1 MLERP
6 ASPPR
11 VARAPRRTRRNV
23 AGRLPV
29 AAVTAALW
37 AASVGLVTIGV
48 LVTVVWAVS
57 ARGADGL
64 LTPFSASGVIWLVA
78 HHAPVDTA
86 TGTVTLLPMLLLVLP
101 LVLLQRAGRWAARIT
116 GTSDRH
122 DAVLLIT
129 GATAAYAAIAFLVA
143 QGASLG
149 GATVSSL
156 GALLWSALV
165 AAIGLTA
172 GVVDGAGLAA
182 GLVENVPTWLRR
194 SGWAALVAGAG
205 LAGAVAL
212 VALVAVVARWSTEA
226 SLAHAV
232 SSGAGDTAGL
242 VLVSLAYLPNLL
254 VWTLSYLVGPGFGIG
269 VGGSVTAWSSGGS
282 LLPGIPLLG
291 AVPPDAPAAAPLLLL
306 LPVLCGIAASVLLR
320 RRQQLSLLD
329 EVVALVGGAAVLGLV
344 TVGLCLLSGGSL
356 GSGLLSAL
364 GPPALLS
371 GLATFGFVAAGA
383 VLWSL
388 LVRVTPT
395 IWVSGDH

>member
-1 MLERP
+1 
-6 ASPPR
+6 
-11 VARAPRRTRRNV
+11 
-23 AGRLPV
+23 
-29 AAVTAALW
+29 LW
-37 AASVGLVTIGV
+37 AAGVGLVAIGV

-64 LTPFSASGVIWLVA
+64 LTPLSASGVIWLVA

-86 TGTVTLLPMLLLVLP
+86 TGTVTLLPMLLLALP

-116 GTSDRH
+116 ATSDRH
-122 DAVLLIT
+122 DAVLLVA
-129 GATAAYAAIAFLVA
+129 GATTAYAAIAFLVA

-149 GATVSSL
+149 GAGVSPL
-156 GALLWSALV
+156 RALLWAALV
-165 AAIGLTA
+165 AAIGLGA
-172 GVVDGAGLAA
+172 GVLDGAGLVA
-182 GLVENVPTWLRR
+182 GLVENLPPWLRR
-194 SGWAALVAGAG
+194 SGWVALVAGTG

-232 SSGAGDTAGL
+232 SSGAGDIVGL

-254 VWTLSYLVGPGFGIG
+254 VWTLSYDVGPGFSIGI
-269 VGGSVTAWSSGGS
+269 GGSVDAWSSGAA

-306 LPVLCGIAASVLLR
+306 VPVLCGIAASVLLR
-320 RRQQLSLLD
+320 RRHQLHLLD
-329 EVVALVGGAAVLGLV
+329 EVVALLGGAGVLGLV

-356 GSGLLSAL
+356 GGGRLTAL
-364 GPPALLS
+364 GPPALLT
-371 GLATFGFVAAGA
+371 GLVTFGFVAAGA

>member
-1 MLERP
+1 
-6 ASPPR
+6 
-11 VARAPRRTRRNV
+11 
-23 AGRLPV
+23 
-29 AAVTAALW
+29 
-37 AASVGLVTIGV
+37 
-48 LVTVVWAVS
+48 
-57 ARGADGL
+57 
-64 LTPFSASGVIWLVA
+64 
-78 HHAPVDTA
+78 
-86 TGTVTLLPMLLLVLP
+86 VLP

-116 GTSDRH
+116 STSDRQ
-122 DAVLLIT
+122 DAVLLVT

-149 GATVSSL
+149 GATVPP
-156 GALLWSALV
+156 LLAMLWAGFV

-172 GVVDGAGLAA
+172 GVVDGAGLGAELLA
-182 GLVENVPTWLRR
+182 RFPQWLRR
-194 SGWAALVAGAG
+194 AGWTALVAGTG
-205 LAGAVAL
+205 LAASVAVVAL
-212 VALVAVVARWSTEA
+212 AAVVARWSTEV
-226 SLAHAV
+226 SLARAV

-254 VWTLSYLVGPGFGIG
+254 VWALAYVVGPGFGIG
-269 VGGSVTAWSSGGS
+269 VSGSVTAWSSGGA

-306 LPVLCGIAASVLLR
+306 VPVLCGIAASVMLR
-320 RRQQLSLLD
+320 RRHELHLVD
-329 EVVALVGGAAVLGLV
+329 EVVALLGGAAVLGLV
-344 TVGLCLLSGGSL
+344 TIGLCLLSGGSL

-364 GPPALLS
+364 GPPALLT

>member
-11 VARAPRRTRRNV
+11 VARAPRRPPRDV

-37 AASVGLVTIGV
+37 AAAVGLVAIGV

-64 LTPFSASGVIWLVA
+64 LTPLSASGVIWLVA

-86 TGTVTLLPMLLLVLP
+86 TGTVTLLPMLLLALP

-116 GTSDRH
+116 ATADRH
-122 DAVLLIT
+122 DAVLLVT

-149 GATVSSL
+149 GASVSPL
-156 GALLWSALV
+156 RALLWAALV

-172 GVVDGAGLAA
+172 GVVDGAGLVA
-182 GLVENVPTWLRR
+182 GLVENIPPWLRR
-194 SGWAALVAGAG
+194 SGWAALVAGTG
-205 LAGAVAL
+205 LAAAVTV

-232 SSGAGDTAGL
+232 SSGAGDAAGL

-254 VWTLSYLVGPGFGIG
+254 VWTLSYVAGPGFSIGIG
-269 VGGSVTAWSSGGS
+269 DSVGAWSSGAG

-291 AVPPDAPAAAPLLLL
+291 AIPPDAPAAAPLLLL
-306 LPVLCGIAASVLLR
+306 VPVLCGVAASVLLR
-320 RRQQLSLLD
+320 RRHELHLLD
-329 EVVALVGGAAVLGLV
+329 EVAALLGGAGVLGLV
-344 TVGLCLLSGGSL
+344 MVGLCLLSGGSL
-356 GSGLLSAL
+356 GGGRLTAL
-364 GPPALLS
+364 GPPALLT

>member
-6 ASPPR
+6 SSPPR
-11 VARAPRRTRRNV
+11 VERAPRRTRRDV

-37 AASVGLVTIGV
+37 AAAVGLVAIGV

-64 LTPFSASGVIWLVA
+64 LTPLSASGVIWLVA

-86 TGTVTLLPMLLLVLP
+86 TGTVTLLPMLLLALP

-116 GTSDRH
+116 ATTDRH
-122 DAVLLIT
+122 DAVLLVT

-149 GATVSSL
+149 GATVSPL
-156 GALLWSALV
+156 RALLWAALV

-172 GVVDGAGLAA
+172 GVVDGAGLVT
-182 GLVENVPTWLRR
+182 GLVESVPTWLRR
-194 SGWAALVAGAG
+194 SGWTALVAGTG
-205 LAGAVAL
+205 LAGSVAV
-212 VALVAVVARWSTEA
+212 VALVAVVARWSTET
-226 SLAHAV
+226 SLARAV
-232 SSGAGDTAGL
+232 SSGAGDTVGL
-242 VLVSLAYLPNLL
+242 VLVTMAYLPNLL
-254 VWTLSYLVGPGFGIG
+254 VWALSYVVGPGFGIG
-269 VGGSVTAWSSGGS
+269 VGGSVDAWSSGAS
-282 LLPGIPLLG
+282 ILPGVPLLG

-306 LPVLCGIAASVLLR
+306 VPVLCGVAASVLLR
-320 RRQQLSLLD
+320 RREQLHLRD
-329 EVVALVGGAAVLGLV
+329 EVVALLGGAAVLGLV

-356 GSGLLSAL
+356 GSGRLTAL
-364 GPPALLS
+364 GPPALLT
-371 GLATFGFVAAGA
+371 GLVTMGFVAAGA